1 MLGLSNGRRGMKSPP
16 LLVAGLL
23 ACVCVLGINYWI
35 TSTRCADMQVF
46 LESNLTS
53 KEKIIQALQAEMKT
67 LQKDYEKLRGEM
79 ENFQESQA
87 KKLNYELTQCSIKMK
102 EMREQCE
109 EQLKKTTGKSV
120 DGPQP
125 KETIVVEKIEIL
137 PVNEPKQEDPSA
149 QKLEQSQTKTD
160 VKEKG
165 ETSNKTEPK
174 PPSDEVKI
182 HINITDNQEAT
193 NQTRTKTIKTESEA
207 QKPEK
212 TSEKE
217 PKKDANEEE
226 PDAEGDED
234 ETADEPMNAASRL
247 EMENEVERE
256 SLISFDEPQNDQEM
270 AKAGVPGK
278 QEANVKNP
286 NDKVADYNGD
296 GGNEAE
302 PEAEKQAA
310 LVDHPDQKDSL
321 NDKKTENE
329 QMIEENKKKARDQM
343 L

>member
-35 TSTRCADMQVF
+35 TSTRCADMQHRVTQLEGRMRRAAAERGAVEIKKNEFEEKLEKQKEEIDQIHSLHNSQLRSARNEKVF

-182 HINITDNQEAT
+182 HINITDNQ
-193 NQTRTKTIKTESEA
+193 
-207 QKPEK
+207 
-212 TSEKE
+212 
-217 PKKDANEEE
+217 
-226 PDAEGDED
+226 
-234 ETADEPMNAASRL
+234 
-247 EMENEVERE
+247 
-256 SLISFDEPQNDQEM
+256 
-270 AKAGVPGK
+270 GVPGK